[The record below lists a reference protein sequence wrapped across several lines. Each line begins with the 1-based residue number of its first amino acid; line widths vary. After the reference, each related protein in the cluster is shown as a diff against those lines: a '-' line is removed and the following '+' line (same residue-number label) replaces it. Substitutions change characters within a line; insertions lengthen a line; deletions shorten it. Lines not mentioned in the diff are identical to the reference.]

1 MPRWRQIQ
9 DAEII
14 VIEIIVTIIEI
25 QQLISNRN
33 RNSDSNCSG
42 NSISSTCR
50 TLPVGSDHSA
60 QRVDKVSLEC
70 KAACW
75 AGY

>member
-1 MPRWRQIQ
+1 MPRRRQIQ
-9 DAEII
+9 DAETI
-14 VIEIIVTIIEI
+14 VVEIMITIIEI

-42 NSISSTCR
+42 NSNSSACR

-60 QRVDKVSLEC
+60 QRVDKVSPEC
-70 KAACW
+70 KAVCW